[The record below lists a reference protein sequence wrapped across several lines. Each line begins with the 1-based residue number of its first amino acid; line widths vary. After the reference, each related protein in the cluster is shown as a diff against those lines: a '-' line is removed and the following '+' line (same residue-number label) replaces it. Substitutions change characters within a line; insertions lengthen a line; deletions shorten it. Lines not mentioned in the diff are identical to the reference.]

1 MDSPNISINGT
12 ISGSI
17 FILTNLGTVDESV
30 MKYFDDGFVEILP
43 DKVDEKLR
51 LLIRGRKDFA

>member
-17 FILTNLGTVDESV
+17 LILTNLGTVDESV

>member
-1 MDSPNISINGT
+1 MDSPNISVNGT

-17 FILTNLGTVDESV
+17 LILTNLGTVDESV